1 MLDESFFP
9 NLSKLEAKQL
19 LETPL
24 IATNDKFSFQT
35 KLHFAVVLA
44 SKYWQDQVGILK
56 PKSYI

>member
-44 SKYWQDQVGILK
+44 SKY
-56 PKSYI
+56 